1 MSDLP
6 TPSAS
11 RLRAPT
17 WRDSRLLVGVLLVL
31 VSTVG
36 GAVVVARADD
46 RIPVYAAAVQLAPG
60 QRLTPEDVTVVDVQL
75 GDGAAGYLPA
85 DRPLPDDAHVLRE
98 LRRGELL
105 PAASVGGAAE
115 VDVQQVALLVDATSA
130 SALTAGSVVDVYVNR
145 PEDGASPVGT
155 PRLQGPER
163 VLERVSV
170 VRVAGDDAVLGG
182 ATATRAVQVMV
193 PRDAVR
199 DLVADVDV
207 GARITLVPVPG
218 GLGGSGS

>member
-11 RLRAPT
+11 RLRAPS

-31 VSTVG
+31 VCTVA
-36 GAVVVARADD
+36 GAVVVAGADD
-46 RIPVYAAAVQLAPG
+46 RVPVYAAAAQVVPG
-60 QRLTPEDVTVVDVQL
+60 QPLTAADVTVVDVQL

-85 DRPLPDDAHVLRE
+85 DRPLPAGAHALRE
-98 LRRGELL
+98 VRPGELI
-105 PAASVGGAAE
+105 PAASVGGPAQVA
-115 VDVQQVALLVDATSA
+115 VQQVSLLVDATSA
-130 SALTAGSVVDVYVNR
+130 GALSGGSVVDVYVNR
-145 PEDGASPVGT
+145 PEEGSSRVGVAA
-155 PRLQGPER
+155 LQGPER

-170 VRVAGDDAVLGG
+170 VRVEGEDAVLGS
-182 ATATRAVQVMV
+182 ATDTRAVRVMV
-193 PRDAVR
+193 PREAVR

-218 GLGGSGS
+218 GLGGSAS